1 MDRRRAFAAPL
12 PPPQAD
18 PNRDLIHPF
27 CQAKQAPKKDL
38 LGFLF
43 IVILRL
49 ILNLTQ
55 STQEPTMCSTQ
66 LAEST
71 HGQVLSLPGGIA
83 VVEFLGLRLSL
94 PRERFEHFRTF
105 VADLSPN
112 PDHAGCGWR
121 KDIYLSFSQDSPI
134 QFGLDRAEWL
144 ELQDLLDRA
153 IVQLELAEMLAC

>member
-1 MDRRRAFAAPL
+1 
-12 PPPQAD
+12 
-18 PNRDLIHPF
+18 
-27 CQAKQAPKKDL
+27 
-38 LGFLF
+38 
-43 IVILRL
+43 
-49 ILNLTQ
+49 
-55 STQEPTMCSTQ
+55 MCSTQ

-71 HGQVLSLPGGIA
+71 HGQILSLPGGIN

-105 VADLSPN
+105 VADLAPN

-121 KDIYLSFSQDSPI
+121 KDIYLSFSQDSPV